1 MNPQS
6 PEKAPVP
13 LSSDRLNK
21 APFESDCPPSLS
33 YSPQIPFFFL
43 EIIFQNKLLIAS
55 TFLNLVSLVTQFKIL
70 GTTSSSINRHSRWI
84 LELNQ
89 LNSDKDPIFVDKWG
103 DLNPWYAAA
112 SQLLRFSPAVNWNH
126 EDGRWSIFY
135 ESKLIKNKYMV
146 SVHDQEC
153 RTGWLW
159 LLVFRRLVKG
169 KETGRQLSTSRNA
182 VKLGMLPRQLRDG
195 PLPAHSRRKMAEIQS
210 QGLIVST
217 TQLPWRTNTALAIS
231 GVSVRTQIRKQ

>member
-1 MNPQS
+1 MRNGGKTLIKSPSGDWFYMNPQS

-55 TFLNLVSLVTQFKIL
+55 TFLNLVSLGTQFKIL

-84 LELNQ
+84 LELDQ

-103 DLNPWYAAA
+103 DLNPCMPQHHSYWDFHQQWTGIMKMEDEA
-112 SQLLRFSPAVNWNH
+112 SFMSQNSLKINTWSVFMTRNVELADFGCWSL
-126 EDGRWSIFY
+126 ED
-135 ESKLIKNKYMV
+135 L
-146 SVHDQEC
+146 
-153 RTGWLW
+153 
-159 LLVFRRLVKG
+159 
-169 KETGRQLSTSRNA
+169 
-182 VKLGMLPRQLRDG
+182 
-195 PLPAHSRRKMAEIQS
+195 
-210 QGLIVST
+210 
-217 TQLPWRTNTALAIS
+217 
-231 GVSVRTQIRKQ
+231 

>member
-1 MNPQS
+1 MRDFNTVSSQGATLPTRGWETVEKQSSSHPQVTDSTWILS
-6 PEKAPVP
+6 PQKKRQFLSAVINSVKHP
-13 LSSDRLNK
+13 LNWIVLL
-21 APFESDCPPSLS
+21 PLS

-55 TFLNLVSLVTQFKIL
+55 TFLNLVSLGTQFKIL

-84 LELNQ
+84 LELDQ

-112 SQLLRFSPAVNWNH
+112 SQLLRFSPAVNWNY

-135 ESKLIKNKYMV
+135 ELKLIKNKYMV
-146 SVHDQEC
+146 SVRDQEC

-169 KETGRQLSTSRNA
+169 KETGR
-182 VKLGMLPRQLRDG
+182 LG
-195 PLPAHSRRKMAEIQS
+195 
-210 QGLIVST
+210 
-217 TQLPWRTNTALAIS
+217 
-231 GVSVRTQIRKQ
+231 